1 MSRVALVSGAS
12 RGIGAEIARELAAEH
27 GFLVFAGARKQ
38 DDVERADG
46 IEPIGLDVTHQEMI
60 DAARVRIEADVGR
73 LDALVN
79 NAGVYGDPVGAAE
92 YDLERAHEV
101 LEVNTFGPWRM
112 IEAFL
117 PLLRNSSQPRIV
129 NVSSGAGQLSD
140 MNGGR
145 AAYRV
150 SKAGL
155 NALTR
160 TLASDERWLKVN
172 TRGSS
177 STRSARA
184 GCGPTWVARRLRSRS
199 MRELTPP
206 SGWRPFPTT
215 GRPAGSSATVSQ
227 YLGDV
232 ASTQELI
239 KTAIERFQA
248 EVPALASLKLVF
260 ELELRGR
267 GDVQMFRVEV
277 PGPKITKA
285 ASTEDARVTVAI
297 PRSDFN
303 ELATQGQVRDY
314 IEAVENGHIRASG
327 DTNIQKL
334 IAQVVQRHEQ
344 RVRTK
349 KVH

>member
-1 MSRVALVSGAS
+1 LSRVALVSGAS

-38 DDVERADG
+38 DDVERTDG
-46 IEPIGLDVTHQEMI
+46 IEPIELDVTHQETI
-60 DAARVRIEADVGR
+60 DAARERIEADVGR

-92 YDLERAHEV
+92 YDLDRAHEV

-117 PLLRNSSQPRIV
+117 PLLRHSSQPRIV

-172 TRGSS
+172 TMCPGWVRTDMGGSAAPKS
-177 STRSARA
+177 VEEGADTAVWLA
-184 GCGPTWVARRLRSRS
+184 TLPDDGPT
-199 MRELTPP
+199 
-206 SGWRPFPTT
+206 GGF
-215 GRPAGSSATVSQ
+215 
-227 YLGDV
+227 
-232 ASTQELI
+232 
-239 KTAIERFQA
+239 
-248 EVPALASLKLVF
+248 
-260 ELELRGR
+260 
-267 GDVQMFRVEV
+267 FRDR
-277 PGPKITKA
+277 K
-285 ASTEDARVTVAI
+285 RI
-297 PRSDFN
+297 PW
-303 ELATQGQVRDY
+303 
-314 IEAVENGHIRASG
+314 
-327 DTNIQKL
+327 
-334 IAQVVQRHEQ
+334 
-344 RVRTK
+344 
-349 KVH
+349 